1 MRQFPAPAEG
11 DDHRADD
18 DGDGGNEQDHGH
30 KMNRAM
36 LKRMVTRAPGP
47 APGPGTALLAVAG
60 NLDEAAVA
68 ITAGADLVDLGSA
81 SLDVIAEFRRRH
93 PGSGLCC
100 DSGPGDLV
108 RDLSSAPASAL
119 LLCADAAAARASGL
133 PAGRLVV
140 EVTPG
145 AAAAAAAAGWAALVD
160 ADLAA
165 ADVKAADLGAAGVTA
180 AGVSGAAVAAAVTAM
195 AALSCWLGAAFARTR
210 HVRSVRRALDM
221 AASIRGDR
229 PPARTVRGLA

>member
-68 ITAGADLVDLGSA
+68 IAAGADLVDLGSA

-119 LLCADAAAARASGL
+119 LLCADAAAARASGR

-145 AAAAAAAAGWAALVD
+145 AAAAAAAEGWAALVD

-165 ADVKAADLGAAGVTA
+165 ADVRAADLGAAGVT
-180 AGVSGAAVAAAVTAM
+180 AAVTAM

-210 HVRSVRRALDM
+210 HVRSVRRALHM
-221 AASIRGDR
+221 AASIRGDQ